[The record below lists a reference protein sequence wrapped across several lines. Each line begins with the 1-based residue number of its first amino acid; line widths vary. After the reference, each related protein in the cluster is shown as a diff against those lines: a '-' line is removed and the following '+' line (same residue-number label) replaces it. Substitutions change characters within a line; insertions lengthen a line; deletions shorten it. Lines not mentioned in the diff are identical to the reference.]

1 MEEGSILVEVKRQGR
16 RFEAEAAVDIAAD
29 PMTVWRTI
37 TDYDALHEFTP
48 GIRASRVIERNND
61 RNAEQLLVE
70 QRGEF
75 RFLLFRQP
83 LTVRLQIMHEPRRS
97 AHARAVHFDF
107 GPLRPRA
114 LDAFEGR
121 YELQPK
127 DRSVRLRYQA
137 AIVSRLPPPPGIGT
151 AAIRQNLR
159 AQLAAIVGEIG
170 RRRVESPRSRRR

>member
-1 MEEGSILVEVKRQGR
+1 MDEGSILLEVKRQGR
-16 RFEAEAAVDIAAD
+16 RFEAEAAVDIAAE

-37 TDYDALHEFTP
+37 TDYDALHEFMP
-48 GIRASRVIERNND
+48 GIRTSRVIERNES

-83 LTVRLQIMHEPRRS
+83 LTVRLQITHERRRS
-97 AHARAVHFDF
+97 AHARAVQFDF
-107 GPLRPRA
+107 GRFSGRA

-127 DRSVRLRYQA
+127 HRSVRLRYQA
-137 AIVSRLPPPPGIGT
+137 LIVSRLPPPPGIGT

-170 RRRVESPRSRRR
+170 RRRAEYSRSRQR